1 MSTLTRLRRTFVGDR
16 AFYKVVLSIAVP
28 VIVQNSISNIVNLLD
43 NVMVGQVGTA
53 EMSGVAIANQLLF
66 VFNLCIFGGLSGP
79 SIFGAQFYGAGDMEG
94 LKDTFRIKLWI
105 SLTILVLAL
114 AAFLGMGDQ
123 LIGLYLTGSGDPADA
138 ALMFL
143 SAKDYLLIMLL
154 GLLPFSL
161 SQAYSGTLRETGE
174 TVLPM
179 KASVAAVLANLVGNW
194 ILIYGRMGAPRM
206 GISGAAIATVISR
219 FVELGI
225 ILYAVR
231 KNPKFSFLRGAY
243 RTLRVPAALFKSVM
257 RKGMPLLINEALWSV
272 AMAML
277 MQIYSVR
284 GLMVLA
290 GLNIASTVNN
300 LFNVVYIAIGS
311 AVAVIVGQSL
321 GANDMEKARGD
332 AWKLLA
338 FSFGACVVVGGILAA
353 LSPVM
358 PLIYPAGAEVHALAT
373 VFILT
378 GACFMPVHAVTHCTY
393 FTLRSGGSTIVTF
406 LFDCVFTWGASIPFA
421 YLMVYKT
428 NLDIMTLYPVC
439 QSIDLLKC
447 GIGVFLV
454 AKGVWIRNI
463 VAAPEAEVA

>member
-66 VFNLCIFGGLSGP
+66 VFNLCIFGGLSGS

-105 SLTILVLAL
+105 SLTILALAL

-194 ILIYGRMGAPRM
+194 ILIYGNLGAPKM
-206 GISGAAIATVISR
+206 GVAGAAIATVISR